1 MDTAVGHAA
10 PNAFN
15 DLLERLYLKFASREQ
30 EQAFLRSYHVGVRGL
45 AQLALGLIAVTFGLF
60 AYLEW
65 TVLGVAQSQQVP
77 LYGLILAAFV
87 ALAAIPMT
95 LVSSLAS
102 YRPVITVTAGVIGAL
117 AVITALFLHDQ
128 LGPTYR
134 VTYFA
139 ELAITLLWIYG
150 LSGIR
155 ILSVAA
161 LALTLSVTFL
171 FGLWVGETPHNVLVI
186 AGFLLLSVNLMGMLI
201 CYLVESFSRRNFLN
215 RTDLDTLGWRH
226 ERWAQTL
233 RDLAIELSGTQD
245 LKVTFDRMLAH
256 LRNLVSHDA
265 TAVALIQGRSL
276 KPLIIEG
283 ALFELEELEELWS
296 ADLIQTLND
305 TRVARA
311 SSRELEERTLFGF
324 GKTTTRASGHR
335 LDVPVIFENRLL
347 GILTLGR
354 VRHEFDEFETRAAGS
369 MMFHAMV
376 AMRGARLFAQNQGLS
391 NRIAESGE
399 RATGGEP
406 KQAPVSK
413 PAPPPKPAAPP
424 KPAMSARPSTA
435 VTPSP
440 PAGKKGPGAVSSG
453 PAAVNKRAEIDPMEA
468 KERVVP
474 KSAVMTAKN
483 STKPAPEVRAESADS
498 KVKPFPPPAKPPQ
511 AEPPPVKETKRES
524 ISARLLRGA
533 AAAKA
538 AVPILSDPLPET
550 TVTGEADDSLPVLS
564 RDEAK
569 RQGEDLYRRAQHH
582 GESLSLCMCDVD
594 GLAKLRDR
602 YGDDVALQVLE
613 QIVVHVKGKVDDQD
627 LVGRYGK
634 DGFTILLPQKTLQAA
649 EDLAEGVRSY
659 VESTAFKT
667 PRGRMSV
674 TLTVGI
680 AAMSDRQGNY
690 DSMVRR
696 ADQAVF
702 SVKKTGGNAVKVRL

>member
-1 MDTAVGHAA
+1 METAVGHAA

-45 AQLALGLIAVTFGLF
+45 SQLALGLIAVTFGLF

-65 TVLGVAQSQQVP
+65 TVLGVTQSQLP
-77 LYGLILAAFV
+77 LYGLILATIV

-95 LVSSLAS
+95 LVNSLAA

-117 AVITALFLHDQ
+117 AVISALFVQEQ

-155 ILSVAA
+155 ILSVAT
-161 LALTLSVTFL
+161 LALTLSVIFQ
-171 FGLWVGETPHNVLVI
+171 FGLFVGETPHNVLVI
-186 AGFLLLSVNLMGMLI
+186 AGFLLLSVNLMGLLI

-215 RTDLDTLGWRH
+215 RTDLETLGWRH

-256 LRNLVSHDA
+256 LRNLVPHDA
-265 TAVALIQGRSL
+265 TAVAVIQGRSL

-283 ALFELEELEELWS
+283 ALFELQELEELWT

-305 TRVARA
+305 TRTARA
-311 SSRELEERTLFGF
+311 SSRELEEKTLFGF
-324 GKTTTRASGHR
+324 GKTTTRASSHR

-354 VRHEFDEFETRAAGS
+354 VRHEFDEFETRAAGT

-391 NRIAESGE
+391 TRM
-399 RATGGEP
+399 GEP
-406 KQAPVSK
+406 EQRAVRPEPKA
-413 PAPPPKPAAPP
+413 APPPKPVAAPTRAPAPPTPERKAAPP
-424 KPAMSARPSTA
+424 R
-435 VTPSP
+435 
-440 PAGKKGPGAVSSG
+440 
-453 PAAVNKRAEIDPMEA
+453 PAAEKKPVEKGALEA

-474 KSAVMTAKN
+474 KSAIAAAKAAAKR
-483 STKPAPEVRAESADS
+483 SPEPQAHAPES
-498 KVKPFPPPAKPPQ
+498 KVKPFPPPAKS
-511 AEPPPVKETKRES
+511 ATKTPPPEPAPVAAKETKRES

-538 AVPILSDPLPET
+538 AVPILADPLTET
-550 TVTGEADDSLPVLS
+550 TVTGEADDSLPLLG

-569 RQGEDLYRRAQHH
+569 QRGEDLYRRAQHH

-602 YGDDVALQVLE
+602 YGDEVALQVLE
-613 QIVVHVKGKVDDQD
+613 QIVVHVKGRVGDED
-627 LVGRYGK
+627 LIGRYGK
-634 DGFTILLPQKTLQAA
+634 DGFTILLPQKTLQVA
-649 EDLAEGVRSY
+649 EDLAEGLRSY

>member
-10 PNAFN
+10 PNAFS

-30 EQAFLRSYHVGVRGL
+30 EQAFLRSYRVGVKGL
-45 AQLALGLIAVTFGLF
+45 SQLALGLISVTFGLF

-65 TVLGVAQSQQVP
+65 TVLGVTQSQLP
-77 LYGLILAAFV
+77 LYGLILAAIV
-87 ALAAIPMT
+87 ALGAIPMT
-95 LVSSLAS
+95 LVNSVAS
-102 YRPVITVTAGVIGAL
+102 YRPVITVAAGVIGSL
-117 AVITALFLHDQ
+117 AVITALFVHEQ

-155 ILSVAA
+155 ILSVAT
-161 LALTLSVTFL
+161 LALTLSVIFL
-171 FGLWVGETPHNVLVI
+171 FGLLVGETPHNVLVI
-186 AGFLLLSVNLMGMLI
+186 AGFLLLSVNLMGLLI
-201 CYLVESFSRRNFLN
+201 CYLVESFSRKNFLN

-256 LRNLVSHDA
+256 LRNLVPHDA
-265 TAVALIQGRSL
+265 TAVAVIQGRSL

-283 ALFELEELEELWS
+283 ALFELQELEELWT

-305 TRVARA
+305 TRTARA
-311 SSRELEERTLFGF
+311 SSRELEEKTLFGF
-324 GKTTTRASGHR
+324 GKTTTRASSHR

-354 VRHEFDEFETRAAGS
+354 VRHEFDEFETRAAGT

-376 AMRGARLFAQNQGLS
+376 AMRGARLFSQNQGLS
-391 NRIAESGE
+391 NRIAEPEE
-399 RATGGEP
+399 RAARH
-406 KQAPVSK
+406 APK
-413 PAPPPKPAAPP
+413 PAPPPKPAAAPAPRPAPAKSEPKATPP
-424 KPAMSARPSTA
+424 RPTPAKKPVANDT
-435 VTPSP
+435 
-440 PAGKKGPGAVSSG
+440 G
-453 PAAVNKRAEIDPMEA
+453 EA

-474 KSAVMTAKN
+474 KSAIVAAKAAATR
-483 STKPAPEVRAESADS
+483 SAEVEAERSAS
-498 KVKPFPPPAKPPQ
+498 KVKPFPPASKPA
-511 AEPPPVKETKRES
+511 APPPAPAPEVKPEPKRES
-524 ISARLLRGA
+524 ISARLLRTA

-538 AVPILSDPLPET
+538 AVPILADPLPET

-569 RQGEDLYRRAQHH
+569 RRGEDLYRRAQHH

-602 YGDDVALQVLE
+602 YGDEVALQVLE
-613 QIVVHVKGKVDDQD
+613 QIVVHVKGRVVDED

-634 DGFTILLPQKTLQAA
+634 DGFTILLPQKTMQAA
-649 EDLAEGVRSY
+649 EDLAEGLRSY
-659 VESTAFKT
+659 VETTAFKT